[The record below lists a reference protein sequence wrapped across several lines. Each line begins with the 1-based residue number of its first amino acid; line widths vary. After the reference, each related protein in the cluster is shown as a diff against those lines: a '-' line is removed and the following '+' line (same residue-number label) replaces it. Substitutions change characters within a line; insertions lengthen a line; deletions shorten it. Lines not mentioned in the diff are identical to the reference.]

1 MTTMCEFAFL
11 FVRTEPILDKLFTQ
25 LTLLFVL
32 WLALI
37 LLMEQWFDQRVRVVS
52 GRLGG
57 IGRGGRKTLFVE
69 TFGMELESLIFLDKL
84 PASRCH

>member
-1 MTTMCEFAFL
+1 MSELAFL
-11 FVRTEPILDKLFTQ
+11 FVRTESILDKLFTQ
-25 LTLLFVL
+25 LAFLFVL
-32 WLALI
+32 LLALI
-37 LLMEQWFDQRVRVVS
+37 FLMEQWFDQRVRVIS

-69 TFGMELESLIFLDKL
+69 TFGMELESLVFFDKV

>member
-1 MTTMCEFAFL
+1 MSELAFL
-11 FVRTEPILDKLFTQ
+11 FVRTESILDKLFTQ
-25 LTLLFVL
+25 LAFLFVL
-32 WLALI
+32 LLALI
-37 LLMEQWFDQRVRVVS
+37 FLMEQWFGQRVRIVS

-69 TFGMELESLIFLDKL
+69 TFGMELESLVFFDEL